1 MDPTEPVEPCT
12 PEEEAM
18 IRKNFCNCKTC
29 EIEIA
34 IIKIPGSAVKPAI
47 HCRWCDGWEED
58 DSSEGSDE
66 ETSDCCN
73 ATKERKKTS
82 FYCRSCTRRC
92 WHCETRGCIECVDVV
107 CCDCCVSM
115 CKDCANTDILCGCYG
130 ECYSCGRDVNRG
142 ADGWPCNDC
151 DKWYCSGCRYG
162 DNECEECNPHDE
174 ETSEGSEEDEEE
186 TPYINIEEKVEE
198 IIEENAIMN
207 TETSFGSDSC
217 EATLDNDVAEPSSE
231 PSSEPSTE
239 PSSEPSQDSTILL
252 FA

>member
-34 IIKIPGSAVKPAI
+34 IIKIPGSTVKPAI

-58 DSSEGSDE
+58 DDSDEGSDD
-66 ETSDCCN
+66 ETSFGSDCCE

-92 WHCETRGCIECVDVV
+92 WHCEVRGCVECVDVV

-142 ADGWPCNDC
+142 SDGWPCNDC

-162 DNECEECNPHDE
+162 DNECEECNPHDDE
-174 ETSEGSEEDEEE
+174 SSEGSEEDEE
-186 TPYINIEEKVEE
+186 TPSTNIEEKVEE
-198 IIEENAIMN
+198 IIEENVIMN
-207 TETSFGSDSC
+207 IE
-217 EATLDNDVAEPSSE
+217 DNDVAEPSPE
-231 PSSEPSTE
+231 PSQE